1 MFEEVSLNLSSKLSA
16 NIFDV
21 SSSDDKNDKNVKF
34 ITLHR
39 TFLSTKII

>member
-21 SSSDDKNDKNVKF
+21 SSSSDDIKIKF
-34 ITLHR
+34 INLHG
-39 TFLSTKII
+39 TFLSIKII